1 MEKIYVQTGKRV
13 DFVDIT
19 YQIEEI
25 VKNKKVNNG
34 VCFLFVPHT
43 TCGLTINENADPSV
57 RKDIIRKLN
66 ELVPENDNYSHLE
79 GNADSHIKSTITGH
93 SLILFIEN
101 NSLKLGTWQGV
112 YLCEFDGPRK
122 REVWLK
128 IVPTL

>member
-34 VCFLFVPHT
+34 ICFLFVPHT

-66 ELVPENDNYSHLE
+66 ELVPEDDNYSHLE

-101 NSLKLGTWQGV
+101 SSLKLGTWQGV

>member
-1 MEKIYVQTGKRV
+1 MEKIYIQTGKRV

>member
-66 ELVPENDNYSHLE
+66 ELVPEDDNYSHLE